1 MPARKLERL
10 QMKPGDKVIIVVSR
24 QMAEITWID
33 WTSKDGESY
42 PETIWLETRFNDGS
56 KPYQADELELI

>member
-1 MPARKLERL
+1 
-10 QMKPGDKVIIVVSR
+10 MKPGDKVVIVVSR
-24 QMAEITWID
+24 QLAEITWID
-33 WTSKDGESY
+33 WTSKDGTSY